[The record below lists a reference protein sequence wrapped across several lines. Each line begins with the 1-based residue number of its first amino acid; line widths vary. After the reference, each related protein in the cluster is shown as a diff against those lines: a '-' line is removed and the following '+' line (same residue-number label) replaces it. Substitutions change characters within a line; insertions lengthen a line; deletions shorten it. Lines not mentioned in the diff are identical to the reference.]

1 MCWFR
6 CEFGFN
12 STSEKHS
19 MILYMCT
26 ESFQAE
32 NKVPLSHDLNFV
44 SICGKNEL
52 AANEQACQDGTV
64 P

>member
-1 MCWFR
+1 
-6 CEFGFN
+6 
-12 STSEKHS
+12 

-32 NKVPLSHDLNFV
+32 NKVPLSNDLNFV